1 MKITLRYGKKGLLLD
16 FDGNITVLE
25 GKHVPQ
31 VLNPQKELSQCLKKP
46 VGCKPLAEIVRDKK
60 PSSVCIVISDHTRAV
75 PNKIILPVIIDELR
89 ASGVSEKSI
98 FILIGNGTH
107 RATTKQEKIELV
119 GKEIFEKFPV
129 YDHSATDQ
137 SLLFHLPGTD
147 FYVNKRYIE
156 SDLKIVT
163 GMIEPH
169 FFAGFSGGRKGVCP
183 GIAGMESIKIF
194 HGAKFLEDANTKPG
208 VLKNNLC
215 HQFATEFAK
224 KAGVD
229 FLVNVTIDKEGAIT
243 EIFAGELESAFEK
256 GVEFC
261 KRVSTAYA
269 EKKYPIVITTNGGY
283 PLDRDFYQSV
293 KGMVTALDVVEE
305 GGIIISASEC
315 SDGVGN
321 EGFRKLLSE
330 LVSPDQFIQKIM
342 QPGYF
347 HDIQWGVQPLVHVLK
362 KVQIYLIS
370 SLSEQDAKLCKVTPF
385 SNINQAIETALCKFG
400 KLTEIAVIPDG
411 PYTIVELTG
420 AKNE

>member
-1 MKITLRYGKKGLLLD
+1 MRIKLRYGKKGLPLD
-16 FDGNITVLE
+16 FDGNITVFE
-25 GKHVPQ
+25 GKNILPVEKPQ
-31 VLNPQKELSQCLKKP
+31 EKISQCLKNP
-46 VGCKPLAEIVRDKK
+46 VGCKGLAEIVRDKK
-60 PSSVCIVISDHTRAV
+60 PGSVCIVISDHTRAV
-75 PNKIILPVIIDELR
+75 PNKIILPAIINELLL
-89 ASGVSEKSI
+89 AEVPEKNI

-107 RATTKQEKIELV
+107 RPTTTQEKIELV

-129 YDHSATDQ
+129 YDHSATDT
-137 SLLFHLPGTD
+137 SMLVHFPGTD
-147 FYVNKRYIE
+147 FYVNKRYVE

-194 HGAKFLEDANTKPG
+194 HGAKFLEDEHTKPG
-208 VLKNNLC
+208 ILKNNLC
-215 HQFATEFAK
+215 HRFATEFAK

-229 FLVNVTIDKEGAIT
+229 FLVNVTIDKEGSIT
-243 EIFAGELESAFEK
+243 GIFSGELESAFEK

-261 KRVSTAYA
+261 RSMSTAYA

-293 KGMVTALDVVEE
+293 KGMVTALDIVEE
-305 GGIIISASEC
+305 GSIIISASEC

-321 EGFRKLLSE
+321 ESFRKLLSE
-330 LVSPDQFIQKIM
+330 LVSPDQFIQTIM

-362 KVQIYLIS
+362 KAQIYLVS
-370 SLSEQDAKLCKVTPF
+370 SLPEQDAKLCKTTPF
-385 SNINQAIETALCKFG
+385 FDINQAIETALCRFG
-400 KLTEIAVIPDG
+400 RYADIAVIPDG
-411 PYTIVELTG
+411 PYTIVELKKG
-420 AKNE
+420 KK